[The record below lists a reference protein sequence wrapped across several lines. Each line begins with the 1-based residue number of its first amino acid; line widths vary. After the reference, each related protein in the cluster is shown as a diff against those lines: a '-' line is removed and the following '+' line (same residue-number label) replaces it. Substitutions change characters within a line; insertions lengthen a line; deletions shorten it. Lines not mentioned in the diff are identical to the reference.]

1 MPVTASPSAIALN
14 ARTKIRRHIIP
25 YVFLLYIVAYLDRAN
40 VAFAKMPMMADLR
53 FSEAVFGF
61 GAGIFFIGYLALE
74 IPGAIIVERWSA
86 RKWMA
91 RILVSW
97 GLCTVLIGFVHTPMQ
112 FYASRF
118 LLGAA
123 EAGFYPGIIVYL
135 NHWFARQDRARAMS
149 GFIMAI
155 PVCLTLGAPLSGLI
169 LQVNWLQLAG
179 WRWVFILQG
188 IPAVIL
194 GFVTLFYLT
203 DHPRD
208 AKWLKPEERDWIT
221 AQLES
226 EKLEKRAKHG
236 HIGVWQALRQR
247 NVLLLALGLCSANI
261 GGYSYVFWLPTL
273 IRNTGVNLS
282 PSAASVWSALPF
294 ACGLIG
300 IILAGK
306 SSDRTGDRRLHTAGL
321 MMLNGLF
328 FAVAG
333 LPGHSF
339 PVLMLLLCLTSIVG
353 SGWPP
358 PFWVLPT
365 ATLGETAA
373 AASIGLINAIGNL
386 GGFIGPTV
394 VGQLLSRH
402 YTYTTA
408 ILFLSSCYLVA
419 AVLIFNVRVK
429 RDAPA
434 ERLP

>member
-1 MPVTASPSAIALN
+1 
-14 ARTKIRRHIIP
+14 
-25 YVFLLYIVAYLDRAN
+25 
-40 VAFAKMPMMADLR
+40 
-53 FSEAVFGF
+53 
-61 GAGIFFIGYLALE
+61 
-74 IPGAIIVERWSA
+74 
-86 RKWMA
+86 
-91 RILVSW
+91 
-97 GLCTVLIGFVHTPMQ
+97 
-112 FYASRF
+112 
-118 LLGAA
+118 
-123 EAGFYPGIIVYL
+123 
-135 NHWFARQDRARAMS
+135 MS

-169 LQVNWLQLAG
+169 LNVHWLQLAG

-194 GFVTLFYLT
+194 GFVTLYYLT

-208 AKWLKPEERDWIT
+208 AKWLEPAERDWIT
-221 AQLES
+221 GQLEA

-236 HIGVWQALRQR
+236 HTGVFQALRQR

-261 GGYSYVFWLPTL
+261 GSYSYVFWLPTL
-273 IRNTGVNLS
+273 IRNTGVSLS

-294 ACGLIG
+294 ACGLLG

-321 MMLNGLF
+321 MALNGLL
-328 FAVAG
+328 FALAG

-339 PVLMLLLCLTSIVG
+339 PVLILLLCLTSTIG
-353 SGWPP
+353 SGWAP

-394 VGQLLSRH
+394 VGQLLSRQ

-408 ILFLSSCYLVA
+408 IMFLSSCYILAAALV
-419 AVLIFNVRVK
+419 FSVRVK

-434 ERLP
+434 ELQP

>member
-1 MPVTASPSAIALN
+1 MAASAPTATTATKTRA
-14 ARTKIRRHIIP
+14 KIRRRILP

-40 VAFAKMPMMADLR
+40 VAFAKMPMMADLK
-53 FSEAVFGF
+53 FSDAVFGF
-61 GAGIFFIGYLALE
+61 GAGIFFIGYLVLE
-74 IPGAIIVERWSA
+74 IPGALIVERWSA

-91 RILVSW
+91 RILISW

-112 FYASRF
+112 FYGSRF

-135 NHWFARQDRARAMS
+135 SHWFARRDRARAMA

-155 PVCLTLGAPLSGLI
+155 PICLTLGAPLSGLI
-169 LQVNWLQLAG
+169 LQLNWLGMTG

-188 IPAVIL
+188 IPAVVL

-208 AKWLKPEERDWIT
+208 AKWLEPEERDWIT
-221 AQLES
+221 SELEA
-226 EKLEKRAKHG
+226 EKNEKRAQG
-236 HIGVWQALRQR
+236 HVGVLRALGQR
-247 NVLLLALGLCSANI
+247 NVLLLAAALCTANI

-273 IRNTGVNLS
+273 IRNAAPNFSPGVA
-282 PSAASVWSALPF
+282 SAWSALPF

-300 IILAGK
+300 VILAGK
-306 SSDRTGDRRLHTAGL
+306 SSDRTGERRLHVAVL
-321 MMLNGLF
+321 MAFTGVF
-328 FAVAG
+328 FALAG

-339 PVLMLLLCLTSIVG
+339 AVVMLLLCLTSIVS

-365 ATLGETAA
+365 ATLGESAA
-373 AASIGLINAIGNL
+373 AASIGLINSIGNL

-394 VGQLLSRH
+394 VGQLLSRKFS
-402 YTYTTA
+402 YTTA
-408 ILFLSSCYLVA
+408 ILFLASCYLLA
-419 AVLIFNVRVK
+419 SFLITKVRVK

-434 ERLP
+434 GSEA